1 MTWYTFFK
9 SLHVVTAAI
18 WFGGALMIQAFAF
31 RIIRTNDARRMADFA
46 KDSEV
51 VGMRVFI
58 PATWVLLLAAVGL
71 MLNADLSWGQNWIVL
86 GLIAWAVSFAV
97 GAGFLGPE
105 GGRIAKIIE
114 RDGPESPTAQG
125 RIGRILLISRCELVV
140 LLTVIV
146 NMVVKPVGNAGW
158 FWGLLVAM
166 VVGVGAVI
174 LAYSSSSMR
183 SAPPATRSPSA
194 M

>member
-9 SLHVVTAAI
+9 SLHVVAAAV

-58 PATWVLLLAAVGL
+58 PATWVLLLAAIGL
-71 MLNADLSWGQNWIVL
+71 MVNASLSWGQNWIVF
-86 GLIAWAVSFAV
+86 GLIAWAFSFAV

-114 RDGPESPTAQG
+114 REGPESSAAQA
-125 RIGRILLISRCELVV
+125 RIRRILLISRCE
-140 LLTVIV
+140 
-146 NMVVKPVGNAGW
+146 PVGNAGW
-158 FWGLLVAM
+158 FWGLLAAM
-166 VVGVGAVI
+166 VAGLAAVI
-174 LAYSSSSMR
+174 AVYSSSSMR
-183 SAPPATRSPSA
+183 TAPPATRSPSA
-194 M
+194 T

>member
-9 SLHVVTAAI
+9 SVHIVAAAI
-18 WFGGALMIQAFAF
+18 WIGGAFMIQAFAF
-31 RIIRTNDARRMADFA
+31 RILRTGDARRQAEFA

-51 VGMRVFI
+51 IGMRVFI
-58 PATWVLLLAAVGL
+58 PATWLLLLAGIAMMINL
-71 MLNADLSWGQNWIVL
+71 DWSWGQNWIVF
-86 GLIAWAVSFAV
+86 GLIAFALSFVV

-105 GGRIAKIIE
+105 SGRIAKVIE
-114 RDGPESPTAQG
+114 RDGPESPEAQR
-125 RIGRILLISRCELVV
+125 RIRRILLIGRCELIV
-140 LLTVIV
+140 LLAVIV

-166 VVGVGAVI
+166 LVGIAAVI
-174 LAYSSSSMR
+174 ATYSSSSIR

>member
-1 MTWYTFFK
+1 MF
-9 SLHVVTAAI
+9 
-18 WFGGALMIQAFAF
+18 
-31 RIIRTNDARRMADFA
+31 
-46 KDSEV
+46 
-51 VGMRVFI
+51 
-58 PATWVLLLAAVGL
+58 
-71 MLNADLSWGQNWIVL
+71 NADLSWGQNWIVL

-114 RDGPESPTAQG
+114 RDGPESPAAQA
-125 RIGRILLISRCELVV
+125 RIRRILLISRCELVV

-174 LAYSSSSMR
+174 LGYSSSSMR

>member
-1 MTWYTFFK
+1 MF
-9 SLHVVTAAI
+9 
-18 WFGGALMIQAFAF
+18 
-31 RIIRTNDARRMADFA
+31 
-46 KDSEV
+46 
-51 VGMRVFI
+51 
-58 PATWVLLLAAVGL
+58 
-71 MLNADLSWGQNWIVL
+71 NADLSWGQNWIVL

-114 RDGPESPTAQG
+114 RDGPESPAAQA
-125 RIGRILLISRCELVV
+125 RIRRILLISRCELVV

>member
-1 MTWYTFFK
+1 VTWYTFFK
-9 SLHVVTAAI
+9 SVHVVAAAI
-18 WFGGALMIQAFAF
+18 WIGGAFMIQAFAF
-31 RIIRTNDARRMADFA
+31 RILRTGDARRQAEFA

-51 VGMRVFI
+51 IGMRVFI
-58 PATWVLLLAAVGL
+58 PATWLLLLAGIA
-71 MLNADLSWGQNWIVL
+71 MMINFDWSWGQNWIVF
-86 GLIAWAVSFAV
+86 GLIAFALSFVV

-105 GGRIAKIIE
+105 SGRIAKVIE
-114 RDGPESPTAQG
+114 RDGPESPEAQR
-125 RIGRILLISRCELVV
+125 RIRRILLIGRCELIV
-140 LLTVIV
+140 LLAVIV

-166 VVGVGAVI
+166 LVGIAAVI
-174 LAYSSSSMR
+174 ATYSSSSIR